1 MTVLASVGTFRP
13 VMATKASKT
22 ETASRGTTGSKTA
35 APKTVGSRSAPPGAP
50 QRPTLSFSRVNAMWL
65 GAGVISIAIGYFL
78 LSTGSE
84 TIAPILLVLGYCVL
98 LPIGIIKK

>member
-1 MTVLASVGTFRP
+1 
-13 VMATKASKT
+13 
-22 ETASRGTTGSKTA
+22 
-35 APKTVGSRSAPPGAP
+35 
-50 QRPTLSFSRVNAMWL
+50 MWL
-65 GAGVISIAIGYFL
+65 GGGAVSIAIGYFL

>member
-1 MTVLASVGTFRP
+1 
-13 VMATKASKT
+13 MATKASKT
-22 ETASRGTTGSKTA
+22 APAAKAAAKSK
-35 APKTVGSRSAPPGAP
+35 PPGAP
-50 QRPTLSFSRVNAMWL
+50 PRPTLSFSRVNALWL
-65 GAGVISIAIGYFL
+65 GAGAVSIAIGYVL